1 MRAARGFVELPR
13 PLARLMFIDEEL
25 RPAISSIFSDRG
37 DFQISEKKKSR
48 RAQFRSRMS
57 E

>member
-1 MRAARGFVELPR
+1 MHAARGFVELPR

-37 DFQISEKKKSR
+37 DFQISEKEKV
-48 RAQFRSRMS
+48 AARSIS
-57 E
+57 Q